1 MKHLKTLVSVV
12 VALTFMF
19 IPMSATTNAATKN
32 MYVHFINV
40 GQGDSIYIKAPNGE
54 DILIDGGNKDG
65 SDVVAYLKKQKVKDI
80 EFMIATHPDADH
92 IGGLDEVLK
101 AFPVKSVY
109 APKVSHT
116 SQAYKDFLTAVKNKK
131 LMIKTAKADVTL
143 SIKGV
148 TAKFVGPVKTYSTSD
163 TNDWSAVLKIT
174 YGKNSFLFT
183 GDAEAKAEADMIK
196 AKKDLRADVLKVG
209 HHGAKTST
217 STAFLNAVKPK
228 YAVIS
233 VGKNSY
239 GHPTKEVLNRLKAAK
254 VTVYRTDQKGTIVFT
269 SNGSKLSVKTE
280 KR

>member
-1 MKHLKTLVSVV
+1 MRQLKAVLSIIVTFVFMLVPTNS
-12 VALTFMF
+12 
-19 IPMSATTNAATKN
+19 ISNAATKTLS
-32 MYVHFINV
+32 VHFINV

-101 AFPVKSVY
+101 AFPVKNVY

-131 LMIKTAKADVTL
+131 LTIKTAQANVTL
-143 SIKGV
+143 PIKGV
-148 TAKFVGPVKTYSTSD
+148 TAKFVGPVKTYSKSD
-163 TNDWSAVLKIT
+163 TNDWSAVLRLA
-174 YGKNSFLFT
+174 YGKNAFLFT
-183 GDAEAKAEADMIK
+183 GDAEFKAESDMIK
-196 AKKDLRADVLKVG
+196 AKQPLKADVLKVG

-269 SNGSKLSVKTE
+269 SNGSTLSVKTE
-280 KR
+280 RR

>member
-1 MKHLKTLVSVV
+1 MRQLKAVLSIIVTFVFMLVPTNS
-12 VALTFMF
+12 
-19 IPMSATTNAATKN
+19 ISNAATKTLS
-32 MYVHFINV
+32 VHFINV

-101 AFPVKSVY
+101 AFPVKNVY

-131 LMIKTAKADVTL
+131 LTIKTAQANVTL
-143 SIKGV
+143 PIKRV
-148 TAKFVGPVKTYSTSD
+148 TAKFVGPVKTYSKSD
-163 TNDWSAVLKIT
+163 TNDWSAVLRLT
-174 YGKNSFLFT
+174 YGKNTFLFT
-183 GDAEAKAEADMIK
+183 GDAEFKAESDMIK
-196 AKKDLRADVLKVG
+196 AKQPLKADVLKVG

-217 STAFLNAVKPK
+217 STTFLNAVKPK

-269 SNGSKLSVKTE
+269 SNGSTLSVKTE
-280 KR
+280 RR

>member
-1 MKHLKTLVSVV
+1 MRHLKALVFAV
-12 VALTFMF
+12 VAAIFMLV
-19 IPMSATTNAATKN
+19 PMSATTNASTKN

-54 DILIDGGNKDG
+54 DIIIDGGNKDG
-65 SDVVAYLKKQKVKDI
+65 SDVVAYLKKQKVDDI
-80 EFMIATHPDADH
+80 EIMIATHPDADH
-92 IGGLDEVLK
+92 IGGLDEVLAAYK
-101 AFPVKSVY
+101 VEQVY

-116 SQAYKDFLTAVKNKK
+116 TQAYKDFLNAVKREGLK
-131 LMIKTAKADVTL
+131 IKTAQANVTL
-143 SIKGV
+143 PIKGV
-148 TAKFVGPVKTYSTSD
+148 TAKFVGPVKSYSTSD
-163 TNDWSAVLKIT
+163 TNDWSAVLRLT
-174 YGKNSFLFT
+174 YGKNTFLFT
-183 GDAEAKAEADMIK
+183 GDAEFKAESDMIK
-196 AKKDLRADVLKVG
+196 AKQPLQADVLKVG

-269 SNGSKLSVKTE
+269 SNSSKLSVKTE

>member
-1 MKHLKTLVSVV
+1 MRYLKALFSVV
-12 VALTFMF
+12 VALIFVLV
-19 IPMSATTNAATKN
+19 PMSATTNAATKN
-32 MYVHFINV
+32 LYVHFINV

-54 DILIDGGNKDG
+54 DIIIDGGNKDG
-65 SDVVAYLKKQKVKDI
+65 SDVVAYLKKQKVDDI
-80 EFMIATHPDADH
+80 EIMIATHPDADH
-92 IGGLDEVLK
+92 IGGLDEVLAAYK
-101 AFPVKSVY
+101 VEQVY

-116 SQAYKDFLTAVKNKK
+116 SQAYKDFLNAVKREGLK
-131 LMIKTAKADVTL
+131 IKTAQANVTL
-143 SIKGV
+143 PIKGV
-148 TAKFVGPVKTYSTSD
+148 TAKFVGPVKAYSTSD
-163 TNDWSAVLKIT
+163 TNDWSAVLHLT
-174 YGKNSFLFT
+174 YFKNTFLFT
-183 GDAEAKAEADMIK
+183 GDAEFKAESDMIK
-196 AKKDLRADVLKVG
+196 AKQPLKADVLKVG

-254 VTVYRTDQKGTIVFT
+254 VTVYRTDQKGTIIFT